1 MGAMILG
8 LLGAILLSLLI
19 RWLGVEISV
28 WHKPICQ
35 WLVRVAAGRLPAD
48 ERAAAESE
56 WLAVIGDMRSP
67 TAQLLHSLSFTL
79 SALRIR
85 KAIAPEEAHVASRS
99 KIVIITIQMGVMGA
113 VTGAMSSFLF
123 DHKDAAV
130 EIVQQHVAVSK
141 PVALAVAV
149 AMILVSGVMA
159 YVNHRFMVWYFSNH
173 RWMMW
178 YLSRR
183 ARRWES
189 TPIE

>member
-1 MGAMILG
+1 MGVILG
-8 LLGAILLSLLI
+8 LLGAIFLSLLI
-19 RWLGVEISV
+19 RLLGVEIGV
-28 WHKPICQ
+28 RHKPICQ
-35 WLVRVAAGRLPAD
+35 WLVMLAAGRLPTE

-56 WLAVIGDMRSP
+56 WLAVIADMRSP

-85 KAIAPEEAHVASRS
+85 KAIAPEEAHVASRA
-99 KIVIITIQMGVMGA
+99 KIVTITIQLGVMGA

-149 AMILVSGVMA
+149 AMILVSGLIA

-173 RWMMW
+173 RWMLW
-178 YLSRR
+178 YLNRR
-183 ARRWES
+183 ARR
-189 TPIE
+189 

>member
-1 MGAMILG
+1 MGVILG

-19 RWLGVEISV
+19 RLLGVEIGV

-35 WLVRVAAGRLPAD
+35 WLVRVAAARLPAD

-85 KAIAPEEAHVASRS
+85 KAIAPETHVASRS
-99 KIVIITIQMGVMGA
+99 KSVIITIQLGVMGA

-123 DHKDAAV
+123 DHKDAV
-130 EIVQQHVAVSK
+130 CEIVQQHVTVSK
-141 PVALAVAV
+141 PVALVVAV
-149 AMILVSGVMA
+149 AMILASGVMA
-159 YVNHRFMVWYFSNH
+159 YVNHRFMMWYFSNH

-178 YLSRR
+178 YLGRR

>member
-8 LLGAILLSLLI
+8 LLGMILLSLLI
-19 RWLGVEISV
+19 RLLGVEIGV

-56 WLAVIGDMRSP
+56 WLAVIGDIRSP

-85 KAIAPEEAHVASRS
+85 KAIAPEAQVASLS
-99 KIVIITIQMGVMGA
+99 KKVIAFQMFAMGA
-113 VTGAMSSFLF
+113 VTAVMSSFLI
-123 DHKDAAV
+123 DHKDALV
-130 EIVQQHVAVSK
+130 GLVQQHVTISK
-141 PVALAVAV
+141 PVALVLFVACV
-149 AMILVSGVMA
+149 LVSGAAA
-159 YVNHRFMVWYFSNH
+159 YVNYRFSMWYF
-173 RWMMW
+173 
-178 YLSRR
+178 SRR
-183 ARRWES
+183 ARRRAS